1 MLLLLD
7 NHDSFTW
14 NLVELLRRLDKGKV
28 IILKPEELKISDLR
42 DFDRIIFSPGPGL
55 PDEQR
60 TMYDIFDMLIQWHN
74 QGKGMIPVLGVC
86 LGMQAI
92 ACYFGGSLRNLSAV
106 NHGQSRK
113 LVLLRPDHG
122 LFRGIQ
128 EGTVIGLYHSWVIDR
143 ATLPDCLEILALSDD
158 GLIMAITH
166 KNLPICG
173 VQFHPESIITSEG
186 KVILNNWLNL

>member
-14 NLVELLRRLDKGKV
+14 NLVELLRRLGKGNV

-42 DFDRIIFSPGPGL
+42 HFDRIIFSPGPGI

-60 TMYDIFDMLIQWHN
+60 TMYDILDTLIHWNN

-92 ACYFGGSLRNLSAV
+92 ARYFGGSLRNLSVV

-113 LVLLRPDHG
+113 LSLQQQEHG

-128 EGTVIGLYHSWVIDR
+128 EGTVIGLYHSWVIDQ

-158 GLIMAITH
+158 GLIMAIAH

-173 VQFHPESIITSEG
+173 VQFHPESFITSEG
-186 KVILNNWLNL
+186 KVILNNWLNM